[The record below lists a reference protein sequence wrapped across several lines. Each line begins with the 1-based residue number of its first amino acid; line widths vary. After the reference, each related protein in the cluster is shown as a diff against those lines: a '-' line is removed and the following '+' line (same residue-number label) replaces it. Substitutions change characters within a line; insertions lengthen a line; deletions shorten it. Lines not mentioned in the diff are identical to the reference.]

1 MEKCKN
7 KKLKRLW
14 ALYGTFFLIVVITLG
29 LFLSDVLIT
38 NDRADLMKFMAQQE
52 SLNLTAMRSTDLKSA
67 ASEYI
72 FDIPIENPNDSAVM
86 LLARVNGY
94 DIVMHWQ
101 PFEYKGCVFCLVLVF
116 LFVFVILYSFYK
128 SIKQGTVFQKK
139 NIRWITLIGVF
150 FLVMTLSIDIAKYFE
165 HQYVLQ
171 FLEGTSV
178 EVDGRFYI
186 NFVRILSGLLILFVA
201 ELFKIGSDIQEEQ
214 DLTI

>member
-1 MEKCKN
+1 M
-7 KKLKRLW
+7 
-14 ALYGTFFLIVVITLG
+14 
-29 LFLSDVLIT
+29 
-38 NDRADLMKFMAQQE
+38 
-52 SLNLTAMRSTDLKSA
+52 
-67 ASEYI
+67 
-72 FDIPIENPNDSAVM
+72 PP
-86 LLARVNGY
+86 
-94 DIVMHWQ
+94 Q
-101 PFEYKGCVFCLVLVF
+101 PEPD
-116 LFVFVILYSFYK
+116 
-128 SIKQGTVFQKK
+128 VFQKK